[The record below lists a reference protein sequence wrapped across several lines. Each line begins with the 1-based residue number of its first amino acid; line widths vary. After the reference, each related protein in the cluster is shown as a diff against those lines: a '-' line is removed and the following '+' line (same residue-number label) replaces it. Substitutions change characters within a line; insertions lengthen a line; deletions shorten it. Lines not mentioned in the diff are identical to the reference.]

1 MSVTSFIILALA
13 GLVIGILSGLL
24 GIGGGT
30 MIIPTLRLGHG
41 LSALSSV
48 GTSLFTIIPT
58 SIASL
63 IGHLRSHTVR
73 IRLGIIIGVVGIPA
87 SILGSI
93 LCNHLGGTVVMLL
106 AAAVIVY
113 TAVSMFRR
121 AAKDS
126 HDDKPAAGPTPAM
139 PVPHEVPKALGI
151 GALAGCASGLIGL
164 GGGFIIV
171 PLSAWLLR
179 LSMKEAAGTSALA
192 ILFIVIPGA
201 VAHGMAGNVALLP
214 GLALAIGSVPGALLG
229 AWLCTRVPDRILRI
243 IFGIMLLVAG
253 MLLAAGEFGLLW

>member
-48 GTSLFTIIPT
+48 GTSLLTIIPT

-73 IRLGIIIGVVGIPA
+73 VRLGIIIGVVGIPA

-93 LCNHLGGTVVMLL
+93 LCNRLGGTIVMLL

-121 AAKDS
+121 AAKDA
-126 HDDKPAAGPTPAM
+126 HGDKSAAGPTLTK

-151 GALAGCASGLIGL
+151 GALAGCASGLIV
-164 GGGFIIV
+164 V
-171 PLSAWLLR
+171 PLSTWLLR

-192 ILFIVIPGA
+192 ILFFVIPGA
-201 VAHGMAGNVALLP
+201 IAHGVAGNVALLP